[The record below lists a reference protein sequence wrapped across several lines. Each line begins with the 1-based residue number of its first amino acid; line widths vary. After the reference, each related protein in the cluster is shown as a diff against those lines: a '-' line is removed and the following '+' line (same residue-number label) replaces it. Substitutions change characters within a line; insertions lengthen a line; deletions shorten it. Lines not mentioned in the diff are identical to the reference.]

1 MVLQPDIFTSY
12 QNMLQIL
19 NYPYVLYKREETQD
33 LSNLLNCLNNKL
45 PWMMP
50 SYLFEEFWRVSKN
63 IIQYCFLSI
72 VTLDEWEL
80 ALTFMLCMFGTICR
94 YTYTGIGVQPY
105 IVICYMDNIQGAI
118 GNPKFTKITDFAAD
132 RPTGFITRQF
142 FQVEKSS
149 NFALQLQFK
158 NMFCAALIWIA
169 PNITKLI

>member
-80 ALTFMLCMFGTICR
+80 ALTFMLCMLYR
-94 YTYTGIGVQPY
+94 YMLYGQHPRRYWEPQVHENNWLRGRSAYGIYNAAVLPGRKKL
-105 IVICYMDNIQGAI
+105 
-118 GNPKFTKITDFAAD
+118 KF
-132 RPTGFITRQF
+132 RPTTTI
-142 FQVEKSS
+142 
-149 NFALQLQFK
+149 
-158 NMFCAALIWIA
+158 
-169 PNITKLI
+169 